1 MKRYIIKRIAWLVPI
16 MLVISF
22 ITFSLMYLSPG
33 DPVLIYLS
41 QGGDAPNMEAA
52 AELREKLGLN
62 APFLVQYGR
71 WIINALHGEL
81 GTSTFTG
88 NPVAQEIATYF
99 PNTLKLTFLAVFLTL
114 LISIPLGIIAAVF
127 ENRIID
133 YIIRFFAFI
142 NGVYARIFCS
152 HADDLCSWSAIAA
165 ASYRKLRKCERHLD
179 ACADTYFVP
188 FGRLCQTGK
197 DCDHSGIGRGLCAA
211 ETRTR
216 NPGKNHSVFAEH

>member
-81 GTSTFTG
+81 GTSIFTG

-127 ENRIID
+127 
-133 YIIRFFAFI
+133 
-142 NGVYARIFCS
+142 
-152 HADDLCSWSAIAA
+152 
-165 ASYRKLRKCERHLD
+165 
-179 ACADTYFVP
+179 
-188 FGRLCQTGK
+188 
-197 DCDHSGIGRGLCAA
+197 
-211 ETRTR
+211 
-216 NPGKNHSVFAEH
+216 